1 MSTAKQSSMM
11 KTSEFIRFI
20 ADEND
25 MTLDEAKRS
34 YWAVV
39 TAIKALVTK
48 GVDLQLRGFGRFYL
62 QLHKGQCPQ
71 FQDGVNRTPM
81 PDYLVLKFSA
91 STSVN
96 KHIRDG
102 NMEQLLKRSDGLD
115 G

>member
-1 MSTAKQSSMM
+1 MSVAKQSSLM
-11 KTSEFIRFI
+11 KTSEFIQFI
-20 ADEND
+20 AKEND
-25 MTLDEAKRS
+25 MDMDDAKRA

-39 TAIKALVTK
+39 TAIKALVAK

-96 KHIRDG
+96 RYMRDG
-102 NMEQLLKRSDGLD
+102 NMGQLLKRSDGRK

>member
-62 QLHKGQCPQ
+62 QLH
-71 FQDGVNRTPM
+71 TPM